1 MTRTLIRTFCLV
13 ALAAVFVVA
22 GVSKAW
28 TPGPFARVV
37 AFLLPEQ
44 LSAPAIVIL
53 VTAALAAF
61 EVAVGLGVAIW
72 PRSRG
77 VLAAVIGTLAVF
89 AGALGVLATSPGAP
103 GCGCL
108 SVPRA
113 STSGRDATLGIARNG
128 AMIGL
133 AAWSWPRRRHPAHSA
148 FTLIELLVV
157 ISLVAVLVAI
167 ALPALGRV
175 RTSARVGGGMQVA
188 RQLVGSLGLYAG
200 DHRGEF
206 PYFGT
211 QGDPSAPIVV
221 HGKELRWQYFRA
233 HRWFWASIVYPD
245 YIDATRDVIEG
256 PDRAAGL
263 AARGYPS
270 GVIAS
275 RYQLTSSIAADPR
288 FWQDGSRH
296 EWMRTS
302 YFRPMRHSD
311 VVHPASKGILTAD
324 LAGPGGVQPMG
335 PEYPIGLA
343 DGSAQA
349 LPMAYFESAP
359 AVARPFG
366 AVEIAIDS
374 TPGGLE
380 GRDF

>member
-1 MTRTLIRTFCLV
+1 
-13 ALAAVFVVA
+13 
-22 GVSKAW
+22 
-28 TPGPFARVV
+28 
-37 AFLLPEQ
+37 
-44 LSAPAIVIL
+44 
-53 VTAALAAF
+53 
-61 EVAVGLGVAIW
+61 
-72 PRSRG
+72 
-77 VLAAVIGTLAVF
+77 
-89 AGALGVLATSPGAP
+89 
-103 GCGCL
+103 
-108 SVPRA
+108 
-113 STSGRDATLGIARNG
+113 
-128 AMIGL
+128 MIGL
-133 AAWSWPRRRHPAHSA
+133 AVWSWPRKRNPARSA

-157 ISLVAVLVAI
+157 ISVVALLLSI

-206 PYFGT
+206 PFLGT
-211 QGDPSAPIVV
+211 RGDPFAPIVV

-263 AARGYPS
+263 AGRGYPP
-270 GVIAS
+270 GIIAS
-275 RYQLTSSIAADPR
+275 RYQLSSTIAADPR
-288 FWQDGSRH
+288 FWHDDPKR
-296 EWMRTS
+296 EWMRKS
-302 YFRPMRHSD
+302 YFRPMRHPD

-324 LAGPGGVQPMG
+324 LGGPGGVQPMG

-343 DGSAQA
+343 DGSARA

-374 TPGGLE
+374 TPGGLS